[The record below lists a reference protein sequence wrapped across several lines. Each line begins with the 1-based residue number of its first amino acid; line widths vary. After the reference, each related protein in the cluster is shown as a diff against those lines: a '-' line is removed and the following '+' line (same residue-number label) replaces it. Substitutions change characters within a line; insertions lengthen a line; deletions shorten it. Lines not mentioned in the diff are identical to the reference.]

1 MNKTMWIFD
10 LDGTLVD
17 SVGQIGYSI
26 NLARNDFGYE
36 DLPSEKIM
44 ELVGLPFQNFLY
56 DLPLDNNEID
66 SLISYFREI
75 LKREIE
81 RENIVFPGVELLL
94 SKLHK
99 DGHKLA
105 IATSKPTYLAEL
117 VVRNSCLNEF
127 IDLIQ
132 GTDGFPAKPDPTC
145 LLMVMESL
153 GAVGDAIMVGDRVED
168 ILAARA
174 AGIDSIGIANSFHGT
189 QALKF
194 AGAVHVFD
202 SFLDFVNSKEIRNL
216 LID

>member
-1 MNKTMWIFD
+1 MKKTVWIFD

-36 DLPSEKIM
+36 DLPAEKIM
-44 ELVGLPFQNFLY
+44 ELVGLPIQNFLS
-56 DLPLDNNEID
+56 DLPLDNYEID

-99 DGHKLA
+99 HGHKLA

-117 VVRNSCLNEF
+117 VVRKSCLNEF

-153 GAVGDAIMVGDRVED
+153 GAAGDAIMVGDRIED

-174 AGIDSIGIANSFHGT
+174 AGINSIGIANSFHGT
-189 QALKF
+189 QALKSS
-194 AGAVHVFD
+194 GALHVFN
-202 SFLDFVNSKEIRNL
+202 SVLDFVNSKEIRKL

>member
-1 MNKTMWIFD
+1 MKKTLWIFD

-26 NLARNDFGYE
+26 NRARNDFGYK

-44 ELVGLPFQNFLY
+44 ELVGLPIENFLS
-56 DLPLDNNEID
+56 DLPIDKYEID
-66 SLISYFREI
+66 LLISSFREI
-75 LKREIE
+75 LKHEIE

-94 SKLHK
+94 SELHK
-99 DGHKLA
+99 GGFKLA

-117 VVRNSCLNEF
+117 VVRNSCLYKF

-132 GTDGFPAKPDPTC
+132 GTDSFPAKPDPTC

-153 GAVGDAIMVGDRVED
+153 GAWEAIMVGDRVED

-174 AGIDSIGIANSFHGT
+174 AGIDSIGIANSFHNT
-189 QALKF
+189 QVLKF

-202 SFLDFVNSKEIRNL
+202 SFLDFANSKEIRNL